1 MHIRKFKKDVRG
13 AALVY
18 VIVAAA
24 LIIVLGAATTATA
37 FVNLKSTQIQEQ
49 ADNNFYN
56 ADTIINTIVSGLEG
70 DMSIAYEEA
79 YTKVITKLN
88 TYKENAMKTAE
99 SDFNKAFIDAFYAR
113 LSDGKK
119 YEGESVEFVYSVKKL
134 QQYVQDVYGDDFS
147 YTITALHGKNF
158 LDKVTTEGE
167 EGVILRNL
175 HITYEDDNGY
185 FDEITT
191 DIKIDVPKFDP
202 QFVQQTKLNLEGFVV
217 DRGLEVE
224 LSKGLEIVGNAY
236 IHDRDS
242 DNNAVLLDTRSSLS
256 ITSPDETVLSG
267 LIETNE
273 NTKLTIQGTSN
284 SKDANTIWVENFDFG
299 RHSEAFISG
308 QTFVFDDLEV
318 NGTYSNIK
326 LAGEYYGY
334 NQSEK
339 KLSESSSININGAH
353 TTLDIESLDMLVIAG
368 TSYLKTSSVE
378 SGKDG
383 YVNSDDIQLGE
394 SVSVKSNQIAYLV
407 DDKEFVSSGIKSFK
421 SNPMSYK
428 QYEDMI
434 SANGGLEKMLDDI
447 ASYSLSY
454 GKSYKQYGATIVP
467 VFSNKDNGTVY
478 LYLNFEKTD
487 DAARY
492 FTDAFRGNS
501 LLSQRLRTYS
511 AQYISKLV
519 LNSNTSLLVNEN
531 YIDPSVS
538 LYTSDSLPQSNNG
551 LGYNK
556 NEPDQT
562 AMKEM
567 LQKIKLDYLDNGKES
582 GNGMKYKM
590 MYKKL
595 VSKEKLSEFITNA
608 TAAETYMDHHT
619 NDKLTVIE
627 NGVILEGTAG
637 SKAILVNNAN
647 KEPYELGTGKG
658 LVVVSGDL
666 KITGDWLGTI
676 IVGGRA
682 YCTDGTKEAPLNITV
697 DSVAVNS
704 VLPLYF
710 TMQKSDDE
718 VSMSVINIFKGY
730 ENMKVNDATSD
741 TGINADMISNCIS
754 FTNWQRN

>member
-49 ADNNFYN
+49 SDNNFYN
-56 ADTIINTIVSGLEG
+56 ADTIVNTIVSGLEG
-70 DMSIAYEEA
+70 DMSIAYETA
-79 YTKVITKLN
+79 YTQVITKLN
-88 TYKENAMKTAE
+88 TYKEDAIKSAE
-99 SDFNKAFIDAFYAR
+99 SDFNKAFLDALYAR
-113 LSDGKK
+113 LSDGKQ
-119 YEGESVEFVYSVKKL
+119 YQGETFEFMYSIKKI
-134 QQYVQDVYGDDFS
+134 QKYVQDVYGDDLS
-147 YTITALHGKNF
+147 YTITALHGNSYV
-158 LDKVTTEGE
+158 DKIEDEGE
-167 EGVILRNL
+167 EGIILRNL

-191 DIKIDVPKFDP
+191 DIKIDIPKFDP
-202 QFVQQTKLNLEGFVV
+202 QFLQQTKLNLEGFVV
-217 DRGLEVE
+217 DDGLEVE
-224 LSKGLEIVGNAY
+224 LSKGLEIVGNTY
-236 IHDRDS
+236 INERESDDS
-242 DNNAVLLDTRSSLS
+242 AVLLDTRSSLS
-256 ITSPDETVLSG
+256 ITSPEETVLG
-267 LIETNE
+267 GQIKTNE
-273 NTKLTIQGTSN
+273 NTKLTIQGSTE
-284 SKDANTIWVENFDFG
+284 SKDANIIWTENFDFG
-299 RHSEAFISG
+299 RHSEALISG

-326 LAGEYYGY
+326 LSGEYYGY

-353 TTLDIESLDMLVIAG
+353 TTLDIEALDMLVIAG
-368 TSYLKTSSVE
+368 TSYLKTSSVD
-378 SGKDG
+378 SGQDG
-383 YVNSDDIQLGE
+383 YVNSDDLQLGE
-394 SVSVKSNQIAYLV
+394 SMSVKSNQIAYLV
-407 DDKEFVSSGIKSFK
+407 DDKEFDSNDIKKFS
-421 SNPMSYK
+421 SNPMSYE
-428 QYEDMI
+428 QYETMI
-434 SANGGLEKMLDDI
+434 SANGGLNDTLNKL
-447 ASYSLSY
+447 SSKVLSY
-454 GKSYKQYGATIVP
+454 GKSYKQYGASIVP
-467 VFSNKDNGTVY
+467 VFSSKDNGTVY
-478 LYLNFEKTD
+478 LYLNFEKAD
-487 DAARY
+487 DAAKF

-519 LNSNTSLLVNEN
+519 LNTNTSLLVNEN

-538 LYTSDSLPQSNNG
+538 LYTSDTLPQSANG
-551 LGYNK
+551 LGYGK
-556 NEPDQT
+556 TEPDQT
-562 AMKEM
+562 AMNETLK
-567 LQKIKLDYLDNGKES
+567 KIRLDYLDNGKED
-582 GNGMKYKM
+582 GTGIKYKM

-595 VSKEKLSEFITNA
+595 VNAEKLNEFITNA

-619 NDKLTVIE
+619 NDKLTIIE
-627 NGVILEGTAG
+627 NGVILEGTTG
-637 SKAILVNNAN
+637 SKAILVNNKG

-682 YCTDGTKEAPLNITV
+682 YCTDGTKEAPLNITI
-697 DSVAVNS
+697 DSVSVNS

-730 ENMKVNDATSD
+730 EDMKVNDATSD

-754 FTNWQRN
+754 FINWNRD